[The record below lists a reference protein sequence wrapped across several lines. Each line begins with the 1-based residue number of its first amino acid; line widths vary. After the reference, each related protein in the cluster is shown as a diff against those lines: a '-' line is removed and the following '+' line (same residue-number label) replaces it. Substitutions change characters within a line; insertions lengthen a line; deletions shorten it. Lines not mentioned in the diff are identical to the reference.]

1 MHDLKPFYI
10 RWERG
15 DITFL
20 YRGDLPPEQ
29 ALTVMDNK
37 ANVYQFVRHQESE
50 LEFEDEVDLLM
61 SSDIVAAQIS
71 TKPISFSRERQGW
84 IWREDRAE
92 TLGNYRFLSIPNTL
106 EFT

>member
-1 MHDLKPFYI
+1 
-10 RWERG
+10 
-15 DITFL
+15 
-20 YRGDLPPEQ
+20 
-29 ALTVMDNK
+29 MDNK

-106 EFT
+106 ESTCLKEKPLQFEMPKMLTEYMCLLKI